1 MIIYVIIVL
10 KNVLYNLKFL
20 FLIKSEKREL
30 ITNTI
35 STSFSSRTKKT
46 SVLTRTFARA
56 VEKLIVTCVAMG
68 RRGP

>member
-35 STSFSSRTKKT
+35 SASFSSRTKK
-46 SVLTRTFARA
+46 
-56 VEKLIVTCVAMG
+56 I
-68 RRGP
+68 